1 MDRQYYARDRAKTVE
16 EIDSVVAIR
25 VSRDDRGG
33 LMAGE
38 ESYGSGAPVADM
50 PDDSLEAFRNAGWLF
65 VDPTP
70 ETARAV
76 EASEPLDSAEDA
88 GKLVRRADG
97 RYGIVTRRLNVQ
109 LAPELSEEEA
119 EQVLE
124 ERGLQPLTRLTFA
137 PNLYE
142 VDTSAHADALAA
154 SVELNDD
161 PRFKLAEPS
170 FVEHVP
176 ERLVPTDPRYAE
188 QWQWPIV
195 RAEQAWDSTRGAG
208 IRIAVIDNGFNTGH
222 EDLLP
227 GIVGTSA
234 FYRTNPNGTVSFV
247 QGTNGMPNSNHGTFC
262 AGMAGARQNNQRGGC
277 GAAPESELALVAC
290 LGDQVGTQTTLAR
303 AVAYA
308 ADPSR
313 EVPGADPADG
323 ADILVS
329 SLGPNGAAWD
339 LTAVLELAI
348 EFAAATGRGGR
359 GLSIFWAASNG
370 TNVDVLQDEVV
381 SHADVIAVV
390 RSNQNDVE
398 DNAARGP
405 EVELIAPGVNVVSTM
420 GNGGYGPSTGT
431 SFAAPCAAGCAAL
444 ALATNPDLTR
454 DELRAIM
461 RDTADKIGG
470 VAYDANGHHPDYG
483 FGRVNAQ
490 AAVLAA
496 QDSQQVVGADIALV
510 RQTPG
515 WGSIPV
521 AASLG
526 DGTWKVT
533 NGPAPQFVTD
543 WAHQPGVRL
552 IGGDFNGNE
561 LGDVALVRQ
570 TPGWGSIPVA
580 FSNGDGTWNITN
592 GGAGQFITDWAHQ
605 PGVKVVSGDF
615 NGNGLTDLAL
625 VRQTPGWGSI
635 PIAFA
640 NGNGGW
646 TITNGPAPQFITD
659 WAHQPGVRL
668 IAGDFNGNGL
678 TDFALVRQTPGW
690 GSIPIAFANGDGTW
704 TITNGPAPQFI
715 TDWAHQPGVK
725 LIAGDFNG
733 NGLTDLA
740 LVRQTPGWG
749 SIPIAFANGNGTWT
763 ITNGPAP
770 QFITDWAHQPGVKLI
785 AGDFN
790 GNGLTDLALVRQTPG
805 WGSIPIAFANG
816 NGTWTITN
824 GPAPQF
830 ITDWAHQPG
839 VKLISGDF
847 NGNGLTDVALV
858 RQTPGWG
865 SIPVAFAKGDGTWT
879 ITNGGAPQF
888 IPDWAHQ
895 PGVRLV
901 TGDFNGNGLTD
912 VALVRQTPGWGSIPV
927 AFAKGDGG
935 WTITNGGAPQ
945 FIPDWAH
952 QPGVKLLSG
961 NFG

>member
-25 VSRDDRGG
+25 VTRDDRGG
-33 LMAGE
+33 LMAGP
-38 ESYGSGAPVADM
+38 ESYGTGAPVADM

-124 ERGLQPLTRLTFA
+124 ERGLLPLTRLTFA

-176 ERLVPTDPRYAE
+176 ERLVPSDPRYAE

-208 IRIAVIDNGFNTGH
+208 IRVAVIDNGFNAGH

-234 FYRTNPNGTVSFV
+234 FYRTNANGTVSFV

-313 EVPGADPADG
+313 EVPGADPAGG

-348 EFAAATGRGGR
+348 EFAAANGRGGR
-359 GLSIFWAASNG
+359 GLAIFWAASNG

-390 RSNQNDVE
+390 RSNQNDIE

-405 EVELIAPGVNVVSTM
+405 EVELIAPGVNVVSTT
-420 GNGGYGPSTGT
+420 GNGGYGTSTGT

-461 RDTADKIGG
+461 RETADKVGG
-470 VAYDANGHHPDYG
+470 VAYDADGHHPDYG
-483 FGRVNAQ
+483 FGRVNAN
-490 AAVLAA
+490 AAVRAA
-496 QDSQQVVGADIALV
+496 QASQQQVVGADLALV

-526 DGTWKVT
+526 DGNWKVT

-570 TPGWGSIPVA
+570 TPGWASIPVA

-592 GGAGQFITDWAHQ
+592 GGAGQFISDWAHQ

-640 NGNGGW
+640 NGTGGW

-715 TDWAHQPGVK
+715 TDWAHQPGVR

-770 QFITDWAHQPGVKLI
+770 QFITDWAHQPGVKVVS
-785 AGDFN
+785 GDFN

-805 WGSIPIAFANG
+805 WGSIP
-816 NGTWTITN
+816 
-824 GPAPQF
+824 
-830 ITDWAHQPG
+830 
-839 VKLISGDF
+839 
-847 NGNGLTDVALV
+847 
-858 RQTPGWG
+858 
-865 SIPVAFAKGDGTWT
+865 VAFAKGDGGWT